1 MLLTEETKK
10 NVKNLNEAESE
21 VRRQGAELSNRDGTI
36 AKLTDQLYKV
46 TRDSIKKSTKIDD
59 LRNQRT
65 GLRNKLDEQA
75 ALLQTAVDERDSE
88 LDNLRAL
95 LSISTDYIL
104 KLEAN
109 MRDSSYGT
117 MRLNSQQR
125 GDGSHVPTDSSASR
139 GPGVEKT

>member
-95 LSISTDYIL
+95 LSTDDIL